1 MQCQRDFW
9 DWSRIIARLASSEM
23 GYEKLVM
30 LEKGDDEGEGGSERI
45 PRKVYTVYNT
55 RSSKAW
61 SRGRWSSKGRVEKN
75 LIFPRII
82 LFGNNGFTSR
92 IVLPCHPRPP
102 VLALSPSLSLFPF
115 PSFSLCLSS
124 LVFGD
129 SSARKRKREKAR
141 KRETE
146 RAAGRPAGENGSP
159 TRRQRKKSRN
169 SKSWIV
175 VTERHS
181 SWYTG
186 CDYIF
191 PSFRLN

>member
-1 MQCQRDFW
+1 MQYQRDFW
-9 DWSRIIARLASSEM
+9 EWSEMIARLATVGNRLRKAWYSGRVTTRER
-23 GYEKLVM
+23 ER
-30 LEKGDDEGEGGSERI
+30 EGGSERI
-45 PRKVYTVYNT
+45 PRKVYTMYNT

-92 IVLPCHPRPP
+92 IASCPAILVLSC
-102 VLALSPSLSLFPF
+102 SLSFSSSFP
-115 PSFSLCLSS
+115 PLLSS
-124 LVFGD
+124 LLRSVTRERLGGQE
-129 SSARKRKREKAR
+129 SAKAR
-141 KRETE
+141 WSERERET
-146 RAAGRPAGENGSP
+146 GREENGSP